1 MENKIYLVPLFL
13 RLTVEQEVQIRKWAM
28 PYDQHCERGH
38 RAEAARVQRKHCY
51 LRLVGWR

>member
-1 MENKIYLVPLFL
+1 MENKIDLVPLCL

-28 PYDQHCERGH
+28 PYDKHCERGH
-38 RAEAARVQRKHCY
+38 RAEAARAQRKHCY